1 MTDPND
7 DDIAAA
13 GWWTTERKE
22 MGIAL
27 AVLLFF
33 GWLMAWF
40 MGWGWGSYP
49 ESTPVLSK
57 PAPVV
62 EERAVLAQAEIAEV
76 KEEKAERRDPKPAAA
91 VATAATA
98 AAVVPKP
105 VEAKPEPVVEDNDKD
120 GIENASDQ
128 CPDQPG
134 TVENRGCPAPEDNDK
149 DGIENAS
156 DQCPDQAGTVE
167 NRGCPAPE
175 DNDKDGVENA
185 SDQCPDEA
193 GTVENRG
200 CPEPAIEDDDKDG
213 VENAVD
219 QCPDRAGTVENR
231 GCPESKLSESVQ
243 ATLNDAVSNVSF
255 ATNSAVLTDSSK
267 EVLNAVADVLKNNE
281 QYDLVISGH
290 SDSSGDAQ
298 KNLILSAER
307 AKACAVYIV
316 EQGVDVSRIRASG
329 FGATSPRDTN
339 ETPEGRKRNRRVEF
353 QLVER

>member
-105 VEAKPEPVVEDNDKD
+105 VEA
-120 GIENASDQ
+120 
-128 CPDQPG
+128 
-134 TVENRGCPAPEDNDK
+134 
-149 DGIENAS
+149 
-156 DQCPDQAGTVE
+156 
-167 NRGCPAPE
+167 RGCPAPE